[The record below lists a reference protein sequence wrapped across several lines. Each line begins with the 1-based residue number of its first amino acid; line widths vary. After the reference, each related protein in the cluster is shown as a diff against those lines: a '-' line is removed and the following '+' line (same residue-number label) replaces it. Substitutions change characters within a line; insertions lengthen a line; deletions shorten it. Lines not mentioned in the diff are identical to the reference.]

1 VYPIYYMVNLSNQ
14 MLVSMAAADSMV
26 EVVSMGAAVG
36 SIPVATVASM
46 EDTAGSAVD
55 SGAGMDTQV

>member
-1 VYPIYYMVNLSNQ
+1 MVNLSNQ
-14 MLVSMAAADSMV
+14 MLVSMAAADFTPV
-26 EVVSMGAAVG
+26 EEAFMEVEG

-55 SGAGMDTQV
+55 SEAGMDTQV